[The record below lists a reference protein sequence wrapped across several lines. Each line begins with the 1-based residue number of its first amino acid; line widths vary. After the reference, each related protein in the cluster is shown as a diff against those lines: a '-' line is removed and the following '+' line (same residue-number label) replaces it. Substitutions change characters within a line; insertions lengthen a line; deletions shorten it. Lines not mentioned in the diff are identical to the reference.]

1 MTNPLFV
8 TPRHRS
14 GAGGQTGFARL
25 TSRIILALLLLCAA
39 CCGAARAET
48 LEEKLLTATVYVP
61 EAAGPLEQL
70 IEVAQRFKLPMA
82 VEWVERAGTIKPET
96 TALPARR
103 RSVKELLLE
112 IASVSTEHKMEVEGG
127 LVRVYSPVASVH
139 PFNFLNVRLKS
150 YDVFDGDIFEAE
162 DQLRWAIRF
171 TLEPE
176 KYRDGYAGGHGHGS
190 GSVFEMPR
198 FTLSGSDLTIREVLN
213 RIALAQG
220 NALWVATI
228 RSEDLDGPEPYW
240 KRKALDGEDAG
251 EVHGWRFL
259 PLAGIPELAREQ
271 VAVDVFVEGLLD
283 KRMSTIPVVLEYGL
297 TADSEGATGG
307 FTSDDESYFYST
319 SVEKAGKESLTLSV
333 HLTVRRRGEAERKF
347 DKKLEVMRGRVT
359 EFRPEPRVAIKA
371 YFEPRGEIPGDHK

>member
-1 MTNPLFV
+1 MKYLRPLRGRMI
-8 TPRHRS
+8 P
-14 GAGGQTGFARL
+14 
-25 TSRIILALLLLCAA
+25 ALLLLCAA
-39 CCGAARAET
+39 CCGAARAGT
-48 LEEKLLTATVYVP
+48 LEEKLLTPTAYVP
-61 EAAGPLEQL
+61 QATGPVERL
-70 IEVAQRFKLPMA
+70 IEVAQKFKLPMA
-82 VEWVERAGTIKPET
+82 VEWVERAGTITPET
-96 TALPARR
+96 AALPARG
-103 RSVKELLLE
+103 RSLKELLLA
-112 IASVSTEHKMEVEGG
+112 IVSVSPEHKIEIEGG
-127 LVRVYSPVASVH
+127 FVRVYSPVASVH

-150 YDVFDGDIFEAE
+150 YDVKDGDIFAAE

-228 RSEDLDGPEPYW
+228 RGDDLDGAKPYW

-251 EVHGWRFL
+251 EVHGWRFI
-259 PLAGIPELAREQ
+259 PLAGIRELAKEE

-307 FTSDDESYFYST
+307 FTSDGESYFYSAG
-319 SVEKAGKESLTLSV
+319 VEKVGRESVTLSV
-333 HLTVRRRGEAERKF
+333 HLTVTRRGEVERKF
-347 DKKLEVMRGRVT
+347 DRKLQVTRGRVT
-359 EFRPEPRVAIKA
+359 EFRPERRVAIKA
-371 YFEPRGEIPGDHK
+371 YFEPRGEMTDEHE